1 VTGVLAMLGRG
12 VDTVLDRTVIGGY
25 PRWGLLLR
33 RRLPG
38 WPADVP
44 DHAMAD
50 RTAVVTGASSGLG
63 AATVAELARLGAIV
77 HMVVRDTGKG
87 ERVRDE
93 LTARVPGARLRVWR
107 CDVSDLDDVTRFA
120 RALGDETGVDVLVH
134 NAGLLPPER
143 TTSAQGHELALATH
157 VLGPL
162 RMTEL
167 LRPAL
172 RPGGARVIWVSS
184 GGMYAQRLPA
194 ADPEYTTGRFRGASA
209 YARTKRI
216 QVSLVPPLATRWA
229 ADGIAV
235 YATHPGWADTPGV
248 AESLPGF
255 HRLTGPILRDADEGA
270 DTTVWLAATNPAPST
285 GLLWHDRRPRGA
297 HLVPW
302 TRHDERA
309 GADMLAWCARAAGV
323 AP

>member
-1 VTGVLAMLGRG
+1 MSAVAARLGRG
-12 VDTVLDRTVIGGY
+12 LDTVLDRSVIGGY
-25 PRWGLLLR
+25 PRWGLAVR

-38 WPADVP
+38 WPADP
-44 DHAMAD
+44 AEGAMAG

-63 AATVAELARLGAIV
+63 TATVSELVRLGAAV
-77 HMVVRDTGKG
+77 HLVVRDLAKG
-87 ERVRDE
+87 ERVAAA
-93 LTARVPGARLRVWR
+93 LPGADVRVWR
-107 CDVSDLDDVTRFA
+107 CDVADLDDVTRFA
-120 RALGDETGVDVLVH
+120 AELRAFTPVDVLVH
-134 NAGLLPPER
+134 NAGLLPDERR
-143 TTSAQGHELALATH
+143 TTAQGHEVTLATH

-172 RPGGARVIWVSS
+172 AGGRVIWVTS
-184 GGMYAQRLPA
+184 GGMYAQRLPVS
-194 ADPEYTTGRFRGASA
+194 DPEYAEGEYRGAAA

-216 QVSLVPPLATRWA
+216 QVALVPLLAKRWA
-229 ADGIAV
+229 PEGLSV

-248 AESLPGF
+248 AGSLPTF
-255 HRLTGPILRDADEGA
+255 HRLTGPILRDTKDGA
-270 DTTVWLAATNPAPST
+270 DTTVWLAAADPAPTS
-285 GLLWHDRRPRGA
+285 GLLWHDRRPRDP

-309 GADMLAWCARAAGV
+309 REAMFAWCAEAAGI